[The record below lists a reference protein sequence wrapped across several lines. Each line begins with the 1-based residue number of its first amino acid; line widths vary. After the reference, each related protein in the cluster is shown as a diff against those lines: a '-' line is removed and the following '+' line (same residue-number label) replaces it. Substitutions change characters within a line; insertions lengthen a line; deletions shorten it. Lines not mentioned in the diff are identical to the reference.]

1 MPNPPGHLHK
11 GICNPVRP
19 GGGGSGRGGGVGR
32 SDNLS
37 NLLEEVIIPL
47 FLNIKIFLKC
57 DGKRN
62 QEKFSLRNTL
72 NCIKHFRENVIANT
86 LTLILLLLD
95 WLHVIINTYIENT
108 KYVR

>member
-1 MPNPPGHLHK
+1 M
-11 GICNPVRP
+11 
-19 GGGGSGRGGGVGR
+19 GGGGGGGR

-47 FLNIKIFLKC
+47 FLNIKIFFKC

-95 WLHVIINTYIENT
+95 WLHVVINTYIENT

>member
-1 MPNPPGHLHK
+1 M
-11 GICNPVRP
+11 
-19 GGGGSGRGGGVGR
+19 GGGGGR

-37 NLLEEVIIPL
+37 NPLEEVIIPL
-47 FLNIKIFLKC
+47 FLNMKIFLKC

-72 NCIKHFRENVIANT
+72 NCIKPGVIKHFRENVIVNT

-95 WLHVIINTYIENT
+95 SLHVIINTYIE
-108 KYVR
+108 KKKKR

>member
-1 MPNPPGHLHK
+1 M
-11 GICNPVRP
+11 
-19 GGGGSGRGGGVGR
+19 GGGGGGGGGR

-37 NLLEEVIIPL
+37 NPLEEVIISL

-72 NCIKHFRENVIANT
+72 NCIKPGVIKHFRENVIVNT

-95 WLHVIINTYIENT
+95 SLHVIINTYIENT

>member
-1 MPNPPGHLHK
+1 MG
-11 GICNPVRP
+11 V
-19 GGGGSGRGGGVGR
+19 GGGGG

-37 NLLEEVIIPL
+37 NPLEGVIISL
-47 FLNIKIFLKC
+47 FLNIKIFLKW

-72 NCIKHFRENVIANT
+72 NCIKPGVIKHFRENVIVNT

-95 WLHVIINTYIENT
+95 SLHVIINTYIENT

>member
-1 MPNPPGHLHK
+1 MPNPSGHLHK
-11 GICNPVRP
+11 DICNPVRP
-19 GGGGSGRGGGVGR
+19 GGGGSGGR

-37 NLLEEVIIPL
+37 NPLEEVIIPL
-47 FLNIKIFLKC
+47 FLNMKIFLKC

-72 NCIKHFRENVIANT
+72 NCIKPGVIKHFRENVIVNT

-95 WLHVIINTYIENT
+95 SLHVIINTYIEKKKN
-108 KYVR
+108 VR